1 MNTTLRDSCVTILS
15 LDFCGCAFDGRAVR
29 LIQTRGLARGH
40 RPEDWMLMSPACW
53 PGSGASGHGVTT
65 PAWSPPPP
73 HPTAGSRINGGHC
86 PVSGWPLGCP
96 EQGVLGPGTPGRV
109 PTTVRSP
116 QRTPRKPAGASGEP
130 EWQGC
135 CQAKELHTHLRCVG
149 AGVGWGGWIGVLIHD
164 PKTHI
169 LL

>member
-53 PGSGASGHGVTT
+53 PGSGASGHRVTT

-73 HPTAGSRINGGHC
+73 HPTAGSRINGGHR
-86 PVSGWPLGCP
+86 PVSGWPLVALSFPRAGCP
-96 EQGVLGPGTPGRV
+96 GPWDAWRGPHDGEV
-109 PTTVRSP
+109 P

-149 AGVGWGGWIGVLIHD
+149 AGVGWGGGSEC
-164 PKTHI
+164 
-169 LL
+169 

>member
-1 MNTTLRDSCVTILS
+1 MFRQQTCTLSVEGGPLNTTLRDSCVTILS

-96 EQGVLGPGTPGRV
+96 EQGVLDPGTPGGV
-109 PTTVRSP
+109 PTMVRSP
-116 QRTPRKPAGASGEP
+116 REHPGSQRELRGSQNGRAAAKP
-130 EWQGC
+130 
-135 CQAKELHTHLRCVG
+135 KNFTLT
-149 AGVGWGGWIGVLIHD
+149 
-164 PKTHI
+164 
-169 LL
+169 

>member
-1 MNTTLRDSCVTILS
+1 M
-15 LDFCGCAFDGRAVR
+15 GCAFDGRAVR

-73 HPTAGSRINGGHC
+73 HPTAGSRINGGTPSC
-86 PVSGWPLGCP
+86 VRLASGLPRAGCP
-96 EQGVLGPGTPGRV
+96 GPWDAWTGPHDGEVTPENTQEASGSFGGARLAGLL
-109 PTTVRSP
+109 PS
-116 QRTPRKPAGASGEP
+116 QRTSHSLEMRGGR
-130 EWQGC
+130 G
-135 CQAKELHTHLRCVG
+135 
-149 AGVGWGGWIGVLIHD
+149 GVEGWIGVLIHD